1 MDDKI
6 ALKSEKSNEFK
17 CISMQNEWNERR
29 RRKKAAH
36 LAYEE
41 KEHCILYVGTKRGE
55 KENNDQNGIE
65 PKTETSNSNVKRIV
79 K

>member
-17 CISMQNEWNERR
+17 CISMQNEWNEHDTWHMK
-29 RRKKAAH
+29 RKNIAF
-36 LAYEE
+36 
-41 KEHCILYVGTKRGE
+41 YVSKKRGE
-55 KENNDQNGIE
+55 KEKNDQNGIE

>member
-17 CISMQNEWNERR
+17 CISMQNEWNEGRR

-41 KEHCILYVGTKRGE
+41 KEHCILCVEKKGE
-55 KENNDQNGIE
+55 KEKNDQNGIE